1 MLTQLLSRATVEGSD
16 GLWQDAAGSDFER
29 SSSCFALVLVARA
42 TNRVG
47 YSVVDW
53 PSQRHAL
60 ICYMPTGL
68 HMTAAAAAG
77 TQKALSHLSV
87 PAYSARERSL
97 ALMRGSRRG
106 GGPPHA
112 DIII

>member
-16 GLWQDAAGSDFER
+16 GLRQDAAGSDFER
-29 SSSCFALVLVARA
+29 SSSSFAVVLVARA

-60 ICYMPTGL
+60 ICYMPTVL
-68 HMTAAAAAG
+68 HMTRQQRQAPKRLFP
-77 TQKALSHLSV
+77 TCLSLRT
-87 PAYSARERSL
+87 AREN
-97 ALMRGSRRG
+97 A
-106 GGPPHA
+106 A
-112 DIII
+112 